1 MSSIVVAQGLALS
14 DGLTSIVALG
24 ISHPTAEFELMFLVD
39 MKHGKWELAYWIKRA
54 EPFDALSSIIQLR
67 LRIEKQ
73 KLAYGTAIYQKHISP
88 SLLTHVRRLQ
98 FRNS

>member
-39 MKHGKWELAYWIKRA
+39 MKHG
-54 EPFDALSSIIQLR
+54 Q
-67 LRIEKQ
+67 
-73 KLAYGTAIYQKHISP
+73 
-88 SLLTHVRRLQ
+88 
-98 FRNS
+98 